1 MFSLN
6 EQENTCDNTGASDVC
21 KSFCRGSF
29 CNKGGL
35 NDGNE
40 PRPPIKCHKCLEI
53 RDHMG
58 ERVPNQNQNDDN
70 CYELVDDQYLD
81 YCRNSSPQNIFD
93 KLSHVTLV
101 CDLKSKRRPNSMRH
115 HSPN

>member
-6 EQENTCDNTGASDVC
+6 EQENTCDNTGASEVC

-40 PRPPIKCHKCLEI
+40 PRPPIQCHQCLEI

-58 ERVPNQNQNDDN
+58 ERVPNQNRNDDN

-81 YCRNSSPQNIFD
+81 YCRNRSLIENAYLRLYIPI
-93 KLSHVTLV
+93 K
-101 CDLKSKRRPNSMRH
+101 
-115 HSPN
+115 